1 VTLRAPG
8 GGGDYSV
15 ICETATATESQTV
28 TFKVSGG
35 LSGDDLC
42 VWRTNKQE
50 PFARQPDVHPTAGA
64 FTLVLDPLSIY
75 TISTTRGQQRGA
87 FDDVPQAKPFPFPF
101 YETYDHYMQP
111 KRWGYLPYYTA
122 DICGVFEISDRP
134 DGNGKC
140 LRQVLD
146 RKSNSWAPE
155 WMPYTV
161 LGDENW
167 KDYEVGADVFV
178 ENGGWAGVMGR
189 ANNTGNGWEGNPNG
203 YYVRLYADGGCALY
217 VADQQLKGARER
229 QLATGAARRWKW
241 NQWHNVKLRFSGATI
256 AALVDGDEVLSVTND
271 RFDHGLAGLITCG
284 EANAR
289 VPAMFDNLI
298 VAPVGAAKPEPTVFV
313 QDQTPLYDGK

>member
-1 VTLRAPG
+1 MINWYLAGSVYGIEPYAKQPPAMFADAPWSGHYALKPIMWSYAHVNQFAEIGWQFLDAGCGPLAGGGTCVTLRAPG

-50 PFARQPDVHPTAGA
+50 PFARQSDVHPTAGA

-167 KDYEVGADVFV
+167 KDY
-178 ENGGWAGVMGR
+178 
-189 ANNTGNGWEGNPNG
+189 
-203 YYVRLYADGGCALY
+203 
-217 VADQQLKGARER
+217 
-229 QLATGAARRWKW
+229 AARSRLEGD
-241 NQWHNVKLRFSGATI
+241 QLPAGIRVHADLE
-256 AALVDGDEVLSVTND
+256 LVQ
-271 RFDHGLAGLITCG
+271 FFCPACG
-284 EANAR
+284 RQHA
-289 VPAMFDNLI
+289 VD
-298 VAPVGAAKPEPTVFV
+298 VGERGQPPL
-313 QDQTPLYDGK
+313 QDFRLDP